1 MWSDTCSN
9 DFESKGDVI
18 KSVNLDRRSF
28 GGVTAPIR
36 TSTSNLIPNK
46 NFSKAENFL
55 LWTR

>member
-9 DFESKGDVI
+9 VFESKGDII
-18 KSVNLDRRSF
+18 KSVNLDKRSF

-36 TSTSNLIPNK
+36 TSSSNLLPEK
-46 NFSKAENFL
+46 ASKAENYL